1 MSLEYDK
8 LIQYIKEVAHSQP
21 GVDYLSTFAPSTD
34 LQFITQRQRLIT
46 DIQKILVLQGDYDFR
61 ELVAIETL
69 FTEVQT
75 LAFNFEEFKAIVA
88 TLTIGNIIHDERKD
102 LLEYVHYAMFTEGIV
117 PQHALQKQFYKIFD
131 FEGNVQD
138 TASPELNNIRKTIRR
153 LKERIQGI
161 LNAKLNDAQMS
172 QYLQDKVA
180 TKRDERYV
188 IPVKESFAYMVE
200 GISHGRSSSGASVF
214 IEPKEV
220 VPLNN
225 ELNDLFSAEKAEIYR
240 IFCEYTKAL
249 RAEQPNILHNFE
261 IISKLD
267 AYFACGK
274 IANELHAIAPE
285 IVQDNI
291 VELQKARHPLL
302 ILKFRSVQQVIPFNL
317 ALGKAFN
324 VLLVS
329 GPNTGG
335 KTIMLKT
342 VGLCTMMALSGLPI
356 PADFGSKIGLFAN
369 IFSDI
374 GDNQSIESS
383 LSTFSGHIK
392 NIRNIIEN
400 GNENTLVLIDEI
412 GSATDPEQ
420 GAALAQAILEQLV
433 EKQMRAVIT
442 THYTTLK
449 IFAENNPQCKNASM
463 QFDAELHE
471 PTYQFILGF
480 PGNSFAIDIASK
492 LGLQH
497 DLIER
502 ASQLAGSQNVEL
514 TELLNKMNAE
524 KQRLS
529 QNNYQ
534 LELKQRLQDQKV
546 AELQQKITAL
556 ESEKKAIL
564 KKVLDEAQEYLI
576 TTQKTLN
583 NELTEL
589 KELTKEDKRQ
599 KIAQMT
605 KEIQVIQ
612 TEIRTKR
619 TVGDGHDRPASD
631 EIAIGDTVWLT
642 TFETK
647 AHVID
652 IQKEVYKVDMNGI
665 SFECKQGDMYK
676 MQEEQ
681 PEKPVAVASQR
692 NTQQKGNIEIN
703 LLGKTFDEALPLVID
718 LIDNALLSGLH
729 KVRIIHGRGTGA
741 LRKKIRDYLRS
752 NKKVQ
757 DFFSPPQEAG
767 GDGVTVVVVGG

>member
-1 MSLEYDK
+1 MSLEFEK
-8 LIQYIKEVAHSQP
+8 LIQYIKDVAHSQP
-21 GVDYLSTFAPSTD
+21 GVGYLGIFAPSTD
-34 LQFITQRQRLIT
+34 PLFIVHRQKLIA
-46 DIQKILVLQGDYDFR
+46 DIQKILVKQGDYDFR
-61 ELVAIETL
+61 ELIAIDTL
-69 FTEVQT
+69 LNEVQS
-75 LAFNFEEFKAIVA
+75 LAYNYEEFKAIVA
-88 TLTIGNIIHDERKD
+88 TLSISNIISSERKD
-102 LLEYVHYAMFTEGIV
+102 LLSYVHYATFTEGIV
-117 PQHALQKQFYKIFD
+117 PLPALQERFYKIFD

-138 TASPELNNIRKTIRR
+138 TASPELNNIRRTIRR

-161 LNAKLNDAQMS
+161 LNAKLNDAQIGT
-172 QYLQDKVA
+172 YLQDKVA

-200 GISHGRSSSGASVF
+200 GISHGRSASGASVF

-225 ELNDLFSAEKAEIYR
+225 ELNDLFSAEKTEIYR
-240 IFCEYTKAL
+240 IFCEYTKAI
-249 RAEQPNILHNFE
+249 RTEQPNILHNFE
-261 IISKLD
+261 VVTKLD

-274 IANELHAIAPE
+274 IANELQAITPE
-285 IVQDNI
+285 IVNENI
-291 VELQKARHPLL
+291 IELNKARHPLL
-302 ILKFRSVQQVIPFNL
+302 ILKFRAVQRVIPFNL
-317 ALGKAFN
+317 SLGNTFN

-356 PADFGSKIGLFAN
+356 PAGLGSKIGLFAN

-383 LSTFSGHIK
+383 LSTFSGHIQ
-392 NIRNIIEN
+392 NIRNIVEN

-433 EKQMRAVIT
+433 EKNMRAVIT

-492 LGLQH
+492 LGLQD
-497 DLIER
+497 DLIKR
-502 ASQLAGSQNVEL
+502 ATELAGSQNVEL
-514 TELLNKMNAE
+514 TELLNKMNTE

-534 LELKQRLQDQKV
+534 LELKQRLQEQKV
-546 AELQQKITAL
+546 SELQQKIASL
-556 ESEKKAIL
+556 ETEKKAIL
-564 KKVLDEAQEYLI
+564 KKVIDEAQEYLI
-576 TTQKTLN
+576 TTQKALN
-583 NELTEL
+583 NEINEL
-589 KELTKEDKRQ
+589 KQLTKEQKRQ
-599 KIAQMT
+599 KIAQIT
-605 KEIQVIQ
+605 KEIQVFQ
-612 TEIRTKR
+612 TEIKSKR
-619 TVGDGHDRPASD
+619 SEGDGHDHIEDD
-631 EIAIGDTVWLT
+631 EIAIGDSVWLT

-647 AHVID
+647 AQVVD
-652 IQKEVYKVDMNGI
+652 IQKDVYRVDMNGI
-665 SFECKQGDMYK
+665 SFECKRTDMYK
-676 MQEEQ
+676 MQAEK
-681 PEKPVAVASQR
+681 PEKPITIASQR
-692 NTQQKGNIEIN
+692 NTQQKGNIEVN
-703 LLGKTFDEALPLVID
+703 LLGKTFDEALPLVVD
-718 LIDNALLSGLH
+718 LIDNAILSGLH